1 MVCQLTPVQEA
12 RMYEILRG
20 IADDPHA
27 LEMQQ
32 FIQHGTVTTYEH
44 CLRVTRIAYWL
55 NLHWHCH
62 ADEVSLVR
70 GAFLHDFYLYDW
82 HNCSNITHWHG
93 FKHPPNCTLQRRCG
107 VSAQQQGAQYH
118 PDPHVAA
125 DHHPTAPLPRGLP
138 CLPGGQDVFQL
149 GDVDGAPRQAGSQP
163 RRPQLNM
170 PHRPRRTK
178 TVGPFCIT
186 TQIYRKTIKNTCK
199 TIIHMLYCSHTE
211 NREETRP

>member
-1 MVCQLTPVQEA
+1 MVCQLTPAQEA

-93 FKHPPNCTLQRRCG
+93 FKHPLIARYN
-107 VSAQQQGAQYH
+107 
-118 PDPHVAA
+118 A
-125 DHHPTAPLPRGLP
+125 DAVFQLNNKERNIIQTHMWPLTAPLPRGLP

>member
-1 MVCQLTPVQEA
+1 MVCQLTPAQEA

-93 FKHPPNCTLQRRCG
+93 FKHPLIARYN
-107 VSAQQQGAQYH
+107 
-118 PDPHVAA
+118 A
-125 DHHPTAPLPRGLP
+125 DAV
-138 CLPGGQDVFQL
+138 C
-149 GDVDGAPRQAGSQP
+149 QP

-178 TVGPFCIT
+178 TVGSFCIT

-211 NREETRP
+211 NREET

>member
-1 MVCQLTPVQEA
+1 MVCQLTPAQEA

-93 FKHPPNCTLQRRCG
+93 FKHPLIARYN
-107 VSAQQQGAQYH
+107 
-118 PDPHVAA
+118 A
-125 DHHPTAPLPRGLP
+125 DA
-138 CLPGGQDVFQL
+138 VFQL
-149 GDVDGAPRQAGSQP
+149 NNKERNIIQTHMWPLTITQLPRCREACLVCLADKMSSSWETLME
-163 RRPQLNM
+163 RRAKREASHAARQLNM

-199 TIIHMLYCSHTE
+199 TITHMLYCSHTK

>member
-1 MVCQLTPVQEA
+1 MVCQLTPAQEA

-93 FKHPPNCTLQRRCG
+93 FKHPLIARYN
-107 VSAQQQGAQYH
+107 
-118 PDPHVAA
+118 A
-125 DHHPTAPLPRGLP
+125 DAVFQLNNKERNIIQTHMWPLTITQLPRCREA
-138 CLPGGQDVFQL
+138 CLVCPGGQDVLQL

-170 PHRPRRTK
+170 PHRPCRTK
-178 TVGPFCIT
+178 TVGSFCIT
-186 TQIYRKTIKNTCK
+186 TRIYRKTIKNTCK

-211 NREETRP
+211 NWEET

>member
-1 MVCQLTPVQEA
+1 MVCQLTPAQEA

-93 FKHPPNCTLQRRCG
+93 FKHPLIARYN
-107 VSAQQQGAQYH
+107 
-118 PDPHVAA
+118 A
-125 DHHPTAPLPRGLP
+125 DAVFQLNNKERNIIQTHMWPLPRGLP
-138 CLPGGQDVFQL
+138 CLPGGQDVLQL

>member
-1 MVCQLTPVQEA
+1 MVCQLTPAQEA

-93 FKHPPNCTLQRRCG
+93 FKHPLIARYN
-107 VSAQQQGAQYH
+107 
-118 PDPHVAA
+118 A
-125 DHHPTAPLPRGLP
+125 DAVFQLNNKERNISQTHMWPLTITQLPRCRLP

>member
-1 MVCQLTPVQEA
+1 MVCQLTPAQEA

-93 FKHPPNCTLQRRCG
+93 FKHPLIARYN
-107 VSAQQQGAQYH
+107 
-118 PDPHVAA
+118 A
-125 DHHPTAPLPRGLP
+125 DA
-138 CLPGGQDVFQL
+138 VFQL
-149 GDVDGAPRQAGSQP
+149 NNKERNIIQTHMWPLTITQLPRCREACLVCLADKMSSSWETLME
-163 RRPQLNM
+163 RRAKREASHRPQLNM

-178 TVGPFCIT
+178 TVGSFCIT

-199 TIIHMLYCSHTE
+199 TIIHMLYCSYTE
-211 NREETRP
+211 NREET

>member
-1 MVCQLTPVQEA
+1 MVCQLTPAQEA

-82 HNCSNITHWHG
+82 HHCKDITHWHG
-93 FKHPPNCTLQRRCG
+93 FKHPQAALYNAETVFDLNDTEKDCIRCHMWPLTVTAVPHTREAVLVGTADKISSGWETVMERRAKREA
-107 VSAQQQGAQYH
+107 SH
-118 PDPHVAA
+118 AA
-125 DHHPTAPLPRGLP
+125 R
-138 CLPGGQDVFQL
+138 
-149 GDVDGAPRQAGSQP
+149 S
-163 RRPQLNM
+163 
-170 PHRPRRTK
+170 
-178 TVGPFCIT
+178 
-186 TQIYRKTIKNTCK
+186 
-199 TIIHMLYCSHTE
+199 
-211 NREETRP
+211 